1 MKFCLYIKKKLK
13 FEENIKQIIKDEEG
27 KEIGILINIVDM
39 SKHLNL
45 YKYEQI
51 KPPETYLENL
61 SDGIP
66 FDNKN
71 QYNVGE
77 IIKKSNNN
85 SNNNNNQSLQNP
97 LNSII
102 SDESSIYLNPI
113 AKLVKKI

>member
-1 MKFCLYIKKKLK
+1 
-13 FEENIKQIIKDEEG
+13 
-27 KEIGILINIVDM
+27 
-39 SKHLNL
+39 L

-66 FDNKN
+66 IENKN

-85 SNNNNNQSLQNP
+85 SNNNNNQSQQNP